1 MQFGE
6 IVAFVVLVGV
16 ILYQGWMIYD
26 EREHSARIEDELLN
40 RLMAKDYPM
49 YVQGE
54 VAKEQSKQPLTAEQI
69 YEMQQERG
77 IPI

>member
-1 MQFGE
+1 MTFE
-6 IVAFVVLVGV
+6 IITIVVLVGV
-16 ILYQGWMIYD
+16 IFYQGWMIYD
-26 EREHSARIEDELLN
+26 ERAHSARIEDELLN

-54 VAKEQSKQPLTAEQI
+54 IAKEQVKKPLTPEEI

-77 IPI
+77 LPV